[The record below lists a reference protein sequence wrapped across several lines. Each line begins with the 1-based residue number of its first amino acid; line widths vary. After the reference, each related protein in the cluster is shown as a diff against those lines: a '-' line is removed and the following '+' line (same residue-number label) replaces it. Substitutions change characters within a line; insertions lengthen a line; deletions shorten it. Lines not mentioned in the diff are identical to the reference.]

1 MNERRREGMG
11 EAKSENPI
19 EKNERVEGR
28 VWLSVLR
35 EIWKFSF

>member
-1 MNERRREGMG
+1 MNETRREGMG

-19 EKNERVEGR
+19 EKNECGEER